1 MRPFLAAFTL
11 LNVLLLNTLL
21 LNASAFAQ
29 PTQDATPLETSKK
42 FGDYEIF
49 FNAIPSMTLLPE
61 MAAKYRIERDKN
73 IAYINITVFKKVGNT
88 TVMQTATLKGTSS
101 DLMTSKPLAF
111 REMRDASSIGYIS
124 QVRYNNREV
133 LRFDVQIQPELKTG
147 EIAPVGSP
155 FKISFTR
162 KFYIEP

>member
-1 MRPFLAAFTL
+1 MRSLFVLFALLTGLANSVAM
-11 LNVLLLNTLL
+11 
-21 LNASAFAQ
+21 AQ
-29 PTQDATPLETSKK
+29 PSQDATPIETSKK

-73 IAYINITVFKKVGNT
+73 IAFINVTIFKKVGSNN
-88 TVMQTATLKGTSS
+88 VMQSAVLKGTSS
-101 DLMTSKPLAF
+101 DLMTSKPLEF
-111 REMRDASSIGYIS
+111 REMRDASSIGYIA
-124 QVRYNNREV
+124 QLRYSNREV
-133 LRFDVQIQPELKTG
+133 VRFDIDIQPQLNAG
-147 EIAPVGSP
+147 EIAPIGSP